1 MSVRRDS
8 ENWCVEAL
16 RAWARVT
23 REVVR
28 LAVSVSFCARRSAWV
43 VSERA
48 SSVCFVGLLGWWRF
62 RRVDDGGDVAGRGVD
77 GSGEFRSVGLVV
89 GGGDAAGGSSSPR
102 ISSASS
108 GGLRSAS
115 SSPWASRS

>member
-1 MSVRRDS
+1 MRRDS

-28 LAVSVSFCARRSAWV
+28 LAVSVSFCARRSACV
-43 VSERA
+43 ISERT
-48 SSVCFVGLLGWWRF
+48 SSVCFIDLVGWRRF
-62 RRVDDGGDVAGRGVD
+62 RKVDDGGDVAGRAVNGL
-77 GSGEFRSVGLVV
+77 GEFRSVGLVV
-89 GGGDAAGGSSSPR
+89 GGGDEAGGSSSPM